1 MSQPFFGII
10 SSREDMYEPAD
21 DSFIREFNK
30 SQTDNQ
36 RRKHPSEV
44 ISRYFKNL
52 HLRNPD
58 EIRPRCFSR
67 TEQNVIAQR
76 LHADTRMRY
85 QANARNQYHATPD
98 TQLRL
103 NSNNSNYNNNDN
115 KNKNN
120 TKKSTL
126 QVHLPRIG
134 SVEEEGWNSG
144 QNRYRKGRYQNG
156 GAEMRN
162 SSDGSNTRITQ
173 MKRKNLNVKV
183 STPELTR
190 LFGNLNLR

>member
-1 MSQPFFGII
+1 
-10 SSREDMYEPAD
+10 MYVPAD
-21 DSFIREFNK
+21 DAFIHDFNK

-36 RRKHPSEV
+36 RKRHPSDV

-76 LHADTRMRY
+76 LHADTRTRY
-85 QANARNQYHATPD
+85 QVDARNQYHANRN
-98 TQLRL
+98 TQPRL
-103 NSNNSNYNNNDN
+103 NSNKSNNNNDN
-115 KNKNN
+115 NTNN
-120 TKKSTL
+120 YNNMKKSTL

-134 SVEEEGWNSG
+134 SVEEERNSG
-144 QNRYRKGRYQNG
+144 HDRYQNG
-156 GAEMRN
+156 GAEMR
-162 SSDGSNTRITQ
+162 SHTRISQ
-173 MKRKNLNVKV
+173 MKRSVKV